1 MKRKKKQSKAKVKL
15 MKKTDKKY
23 DFFPNNGITD
33 PTYYINQNSLKKLQ
47 KNNDK
52 NPTMIN
58 LTECLH
64 HYYVLIHWEET
75 QYFFYN
81 V

>member
-33 PTYYINQNSLKKLQ
+33 PTYYINQKIFKKIT
-47 KNNDK
+47 KK
-52 NPTMIN
+52 
-58 LTECLH
+58 
-64 HYYVLIHWEET
+64 
-75 QYFFYN
+75 
-81 V
+81 